1 MEESALHL
9 PTVDTMVDPRP
20 RPYPKYYS
28 ALAPQFIRVFEL
40 EAGEFSD
47 PIVGRLVPQP
57 IDGEP
62 YEAISYVWGDTSD
75 RRDITVQGKTLSVT
89 ASLQAALT
97 AFRNIPLPDSAYG
110 SDADDDASSHSGAA
124 GSAQVMQQRR
134 RPVRRLWADAVC
146 INQEDLNER
155 TSQVELMG
163 RIFASA
169 HRVLAWMGWE
179 KGVEGRRQTRDAIRF
194 IHDFMEDPESRL
206 VEARILLHHDPTD
219 PHTVGDP
226 ADGTLALLSEED
238 RARYREQA
246 RWWSAVKFFFDIE
259 YFHRTWIVQ
268 ELGLA
273 REAIVYTALWPGA
286 DAEEGKSQPLELHS
300 VDWPLLGRFVKF
312 LDYNAASLVTHLG
325 LLLWVAHHILMIWE
339 VNKDGTPSCDFLTGM
354 HWARILGVTDP
365 RDRVYSLLG
374 HPLAVMDGVPV
385 IKPDYTVT
393 RGIVYTKLAVT
404 FIQKTKNLY
413 VTTLVDHEEDVSVEE
428 RDWDP
433 EDEGRM
439 PSWVPDWHSI
449 NRTTPLSYS
458 VVPAEEEDA
467 DIRIEGDVDGTK
479 GMPMPHLIVRGWVVD
494 EIAAVSHRME
504 TADFPVTNLAREQ
517 AKKNPFWLDRLWN
530 VVFLADGSTDRNA
543 LEVLESLSLALP
555 LGTREKDEPMTTA
568 GSQQPLAE
576 HQRSF
581 AAYVVE
587 YHKLLHS
594 VPECHGGG
602 ENISYLPERSL
613 LDTLPP
619 DAQAEIRRRAKGAT
633 GERFVECMTWPSMC
647 RVAYRTAS
655 GLVGMGSRVT
665 RPGDLVCRVRGSP
678 ALMTLRRIRGGAG
691 CNHTM
696 GAEMDTGA
704 DDTATTCYAHVAP
717 TVVPARM
724 VRGITDGGGFGETP
738 AEFRII

>member
-1 MEESALHL
+1 MEASAV
-9 PTVDTMVDPRP
+9 TVPAIEKMGDPGP

-28 ALAPQFIRVFEL
+28 ALVPQFIRVFEL
-40 EAGEFSD
+40 EAGDFSD

-62 YEAISYVWGDTSD
+62 YEAISYVWGDTRD
-75 RRDITVQGKTLSVT
+75 RRDITIQGKTLSVT
-89 ASLQAALT
+89 ASLHAALT
-97 AFRNIPLPDSAYG
+97 AFRHLALSDSAYG
-110 SDADDDASSHSGAA
+110 SDGDDDTGGHAEAG
-124 GSAQVMQQRR
+124 GSAKAVEQQRR
-134 RPVRRLWADAVC
+134 QQPVRRLWADAVC
-146 INQEDLNER
+146 INQEDLDER

-163 RIFASA
+163 RIFAGA

-179 KGVEGRRQTRDAIRF
+179 KGVAGRHHMRDAIRF
-194 IHDFMEDPESRL
+194 IHDFMKDPEGRL
-206 VEARILLHHDPTD
+206 VEARILLHHDPADAHAT
-219 PHTVGDP
+219 GDL
-226 ADGTLALLSEED
+226 AGGTLALLSEED
-238 RARYREQA
+238 RGRYREQA
-246 RWWSAVKFFFDIE
+246 RRWSAVKFLFKIE
-259 YFHRTWIVQ
+259 YFHRAWIVQ

-273 REAIVYTALWPGA
+273 REASLYTALWPS
-286 DAEEGKSQPLELHS
+286 DTAEGRSQPLELHS
-300 VDWPLLGRFVKF
+300 VGWPLLGRFVKF

-339 VNKDGTPSCDFLTGM
+339 VKNDGTPDCDFLTGM

-404 FIQKTKNLY
+404 FIQKTRNLY
-413 VTTLVDHEEDVSVEE
+413 VTTLVDHEEDVCVNE
-428 RDWDP
+428 RHWDP

-458 VVPAEEEDA
+458 AAPAQEEDDA
-467 DIRIEGDVDGTK
+467 VRIQGDMTGTK
-479 GMPMPHLIVRGWVVD
+479 GMPMPHLLVRGWVVD

-517 AKKNPFWLDRLWN
+517 AKKNPFWLDRLWQ
-530 VVFLADGSTDRNA
+530 VVFPADGRADRSDA

-568 GSQQPLAE
+568 GTQQTRAE
-576 HQRSF
+576 HRRSF
-581 AAYVVE
+581 AAYVLE
-587 YHKLLHS
+587 YHELRRS
-594 VPECHGGG
+594 VPGSHDGAGR
-602 ENISYLPERSL
+602 PPARSL
-613 LDTLPP
+613 LETLPP
-619 DAQAEIRRRAKGAT
+619 DAQAEVRRRAHGAT

-655 GLVGMGSRVT
+655 GLVGLGSRVT

-678 ALMTLRRIRGGAG
+678 VLMTLRRVRDVAA
-691 CNHTM
+691 
-696 GAEMDTGA
+696 GAEDEAHTIS
-704 DDTATTCYAHVAP
+704 CAHVAP
-717 TVVPARM
+717 TIVPARM
-724 VRGITDGGGFGETP
+724 IRGVTDGGEFGERP
-738 AEFRII
+738 ARFRII